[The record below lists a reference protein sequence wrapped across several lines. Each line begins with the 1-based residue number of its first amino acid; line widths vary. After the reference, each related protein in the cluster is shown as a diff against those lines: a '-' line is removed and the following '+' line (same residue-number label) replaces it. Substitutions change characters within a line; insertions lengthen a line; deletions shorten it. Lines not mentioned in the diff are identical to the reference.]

1 MGLISQS
8 IKNLKGGISQQ
19 PEILR
24 YPNQG
29 VQQING
35 WSSETQG
42 LQKRPPSV
50 FVKNLGAR
58 GMYGLRPLIHLVNR
72 DAVEQYYMIFTTG
85 GPQVVD
91 LMGRSYEVRGYDGY
105 ADCSDPRNDLRLLTV
120 ADYTFVVNRK
130 RVVKTSP
137 GLTHEGYPA
146 LDSRCLI
153 AVRGGQYGRMLT
165 IYVNDVKLCEYQL
178 PPGMGT
184 SPGIEDQV
192 RQMDAQA
199 IAKELTKRINEGTAT
214 HGRTAEALPS
224 AIMITGGEPME
235 TLKTEDGYGDQL
247 INGFIYQVQTFTKL
261 PNSAPANYLVEITGE
276 ASRSGDNY
284 WVRYDAKGKVWKET
298 VKPGILSGVDPATM
312 PKGLVRAADG
322 NFDWKTLEWVGRAA
336 GDDETNPMPS
346 FVDNTINDVFF
357 FRNRLGFL
365 SGENV
370 ILSRSS
376 RYFNFFPP
384 SVSALSDDDP
394 LDIAVS
400 HNRVS
405 ILKYAVP
412 FSEQLL
418 LWSDQAQFVL
428 TSSGVLSPKSVE
440 LNLTTEFD
448 VLDSARPFGL
458 GRGVYF
464 SAPRASFTSLK
475 RYYAVQDVSDVKNAE
490 DVSGHVPSYIK
501 NRVFDIQGSGTE
513 NYVTL
518 LSDTS
523 ESRVFVYKFLYLDD
537 QLAQQ
542 SWSHWEFGTDSRVL
556 AAASIGSFM
565 YLIVE
570 RHEGIILERI
580 EFTQFTTDF
589 ITEPY
594 RTYMDSKSV
603 KDCEDYSDDN
613 NESYLELE
621 DIYGGI
627 PSDTDSFWTI
637 DPSGAAKLHSAP
649 EGGWASDSRLVIN
662 GDQRGVDFVVGR
674 QTTFTYQFSKFL
686 IKQTAE
692 DGTTSTEDTGRLQL
706 RNVKLNYENSGA
718 FTAFVNNGSSE
729 YSYVMTGGRIGNEV
743 LLGELN
749 LGSGQY
755 RIPMTGNAQRLELM
769 ITSDVPSPL
778 TIIGCSFEGNYVR
791 RTSGV

>member
-1 MGLISQS
+1 
-8 IKNLKGGISQQ
+8 
-19 PEILR
+19 
-24 YPNQG
+24 
-29 VQQING
+29 
-35 WSSETQG
+35 
-42 LQKRPPSV
+42 
-50 FVKNLGAR
+50 
-58 GMYGLRPLIHLVNR
+58 
-72 DAVEQYYMIFTTG
+72 
-85 GPQVVD
+85 
-91 LMGRSYEVRGYDGY
+91 
-105 ADCSDPRNDLRLLTV
+105 
-120 ADYTFVVNRK
+120 
-130 RVVKTSP
+130 
-137 GLTHEGYPA
+137 
-146 LDSRCLI
+146 
-153 AVRGGQYGRMLT
+153 
-165 IYVNDVKLCEYQL
+165 
-178 PPGMGT
+178 
-184 SPGIEDQV
+184 
-192 RQMDAQA
+192 
-199 IAKELTKRINEGTAT
+199 
-214 HGRTAEALPS
+214 
-224 AIMITGGEPME
+224 ME
-235 TLKTEDGYGDQL
+235 SLKTEDGYGDQL

-261 PNSAPANYLVEITGE
+261 PNNAPANYLVEITGE

-298 VKPGILSGVDPATM
+298 VKPGILSGLDPVTM

-322 NFDWKTLEWVGRAA
+322 NFDWKTLEWVGRAS

-428 TSSGVLSPKSVE
+428 TSAGVLSPKSVE

-518 LSDTS
+518 LSDS
-523 ESRVFVYKFLYLDD
+523 EVSRVFVYKFLYLDD

-542 SWSHWEFGTDSRVL
+542 SWSHWEFGKGTKVL
-556 AAASIGSFM
+556 ASASIGSFM
-565 YLIVE
+565 YLLIE
-570 RHEGIILERI
+570 RHEGIMLERI
-580 EFTQFTTDF
+580 EFTQFTKDF
-589 ITEPY
+589 SGEPY
-594 RTYMDSKSV
+594 RTYMDTKVAVVCS
-603 KDCEDYSDDN
+603 DYSDDN
-613 NESYLELE
+613 NESYLDLQS
-621 DIYGGI
+621 ILGGI
-627 PSDTDSFWTI
+627 PSSADSFWTI
-637 DPSGAAKLHSAP
+637 APDGSAKLHTAP
-649 EGGWASDSRLVIN
+649 EGGWVAGRSMALI
-662 GDQRGVDFVVGR
+662 GDQRGIEFIVGR
-674 QTTFTYQFSKFL
+674 QFKFTYQFSKFL

-718 FTAFVNNGSSE
+718 FTAFVDNGSSV

-755 RIPMTGNAQRLELM
+755 RIPMTGNAQRLELL

-778 TIIGCSFEGNYVR
+778 TLIGCSFEGNYVR